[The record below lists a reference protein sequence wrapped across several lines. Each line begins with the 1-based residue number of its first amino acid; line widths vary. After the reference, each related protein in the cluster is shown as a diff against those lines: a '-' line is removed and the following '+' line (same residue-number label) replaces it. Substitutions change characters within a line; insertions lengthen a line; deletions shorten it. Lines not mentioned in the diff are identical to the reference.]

1 MARYADSNELRIF
14 KKEATQEFI
23 DLIEKS
29 CKLRT
34 KELEEKLGIG
44 DGTGTV
50 WCAYRRGS
58 KSMSLPNLHS
68 KIKKS
73 IKDGILPASV
83 GQKLLSELINKEITL
98 EMADWA
104 NSEGYVYDPRALQ
117 LKEFTLA
124 VEHLILQANNL
135 LEEHQPKNI
144 VAALAPLH
152 KLILDLSSRKEGTVK
167 PAERGESVEA
177 LLLRDIRKKWGE
189 EVSEDDVWKMF
200 GAKHGL
206 EIIDGFATS
215 QSVAIKM
222 AEARKEALDAMNFSS
237 KAG

>member
-14 KKEATQEFI
+14 KKEATQKFI

-29 CKLRT
+29 CKLRKT
-34 KELEEKLGIG
+34 EFEEKLGIG
-44 DGTGTV
+44 DGTGTD
-50 WCAYRRGS
+50 WCKYKKGS

-68 KIKKS
+68 KIKKA
-73 IKDGILPASV
+73 IKDGLLPADV
-83 GQKLLSELINKEITL
+83 GRQLLSELINREIKL
-98 EMADWA
+98 EMADSVI
-104 NSEGYVYDPRALQ
+104 SESYVYDPKAFQ

-124 VEHLILQANNL
+124 VEHLILQVNNL

-144 VAALAPLH
+144 VTALEPLH
-152 KLILDLSSRKEGTVK
+152 KLILDLSSRKEETVR
-167 PAERGESVEA
+167 PAQRGELVEA
-177 LLLRDIRKKWGE
+177 LLLRDIQKKWGE
-189 EVSEDDVWKMF
+189 AVSEDNVWKMF

-206 EIIDGFATS
+206 EIVDGFATS

>member
-1 MARYADSNELRIF
+1 MARSKDSDELKML
-14 KKEATQEFI
+14 KKEATQKFI
-23 DLIEKS
+23 ALIEDS

-50 WCAYRRGS
+50 WCKYRRGS
-58 KSMSLPNLHS
+58 KSMALPNLHS

-73 IKDGILPASV
+73 IKDGLLPANI
-83 GQKLLSELINKEITL
+83 GQQLLSEVINQEIKL
-98 EMADWA
+98 EMADWTI
-104 NSEGYVYDPRALQ
+104 NESYVYDPRESQ
-117 LKEFTLA
+117 LKEFMLA
-124 VEHLILQANNL
+124 VEQLILQANNL

-152 KLILDLSSRKEGTVK
+152 KLILDLSSRKEETVK
-167 PAERGESVEA
+167 SVQRGESVEA

-206 EIIDGFATS
+206 DIIDGFATS
-215 QSVAIKM
+215 QSVANKM

-237 KAG
+237 IAG

>member
-1 MARYADSNELRIF
+1 MARYADSNELKIF
-14 KKEATQEFI
+14 KKEATQKFI

-34 KELEEKLGIG
+34 TEFEEKLGIG

-50 WCAYRRGS
+50 WCKYRRGS
-58 KSMSLPNLHS
+58 KSMALPNLHS

-73 IKDGILPASV
+73 IKDGLLPANV
-83 GQKLLSELINKEITL
+83 GQKLLSEVINQEIKL
-98 EMADWA
+98 EMAGWA
-104 NSEGYVYDPRALQ
+104 ISESYVYDPRASQ

-124 VEHLILQANNL
+124 VEHLILQVNNL

-152 KLILDLSSRKEGTVK
+152 KLILDLSSRKEVTVK
-167 PAERGESVEA
+167 PAERGESVEE

-189 EVSEDDVWKMF
+189 EVSEDDVWKIF

-206 EIIDGFATS
+206 EIVDGFATS

-237 KAG
+237 IAG

>member
-1 MARYADSNELRIF
+1 MARYADSNELKIF
-14 KKEATQEFI
+14 KKEATQKFI

-29 CKLRT
+29 CKFRT
-34 KELEEKLGIG
+34 TEFEEKLGIG

-50 WCAYRRGS
+50 WCKYRRGS
-58 KSMSLPNLHS
+58 KSMALPNLHS

-73 IKDGILPASV
+73 IKDGLLPANV
-83 GQKLLSELINKEITL
+83 GQKLLSEVINQEIKL
-98 EMADWA
+98 EMAGWDI
-104 NSEGYVYDPRALQ
+104 SESYVYDPRASQ
-117 LKEFTLA
+117 LNEFTLA
-124 VEHLILQANNL
+124 VEHLILQVNNL

-152 KLILDLSSRKEGTVK
+152 KLILDLSSRKEVTVK
-167 PAERGESVEA
+167 PAERGESVEE

-189 EVSEDDVWKMF
+189 EVSEDDVWKIF

-206 EIIDGFATS
+206 EIVDGFATS

-237 KAG
+237 IAG

>member
-1 MARYADSNELRIF
+1 M
-14 KKEATQEFI
+14 
-23 DLIEKS
+23 
-29 CKLRT
+29 
-34 KELEEKLGIG
+34 
-44 DGTGTV
+44 
-50 WCAYRRGS
+50 
-58 KSMSLPNLHS
+58 HS

-73 IKDGILPASV
+73 IKDGLLPANV
-83 GQKLLSELINKEITL
+83 GQKLLSEVINQEIKL
-98 EMADWA
+98 EMAGWA
-104 NSEGYVYDPRALQ
+104 ISESYVYDPRASQ

-124 VEHLILQANNL
+124 VEHLILQVNNL

-152 KLILDLSSRKEGTVK
+152 KLILDLSSRKEVTVK
-167 PAERGESVEA
+167 PAERGESVEE

-189 EVSEDDVWKMF
+189 EVSEDDVWKIF

-206 EIIDGFATS
+206 EIVDGFATS

-237 KAG
+237 IAG